1 MATKILTDAE
11 MLTLAQHVRA
21 NDLLL
26 AGRLREDAPPLAG
39 GWRYLLAD
47 AMGVA
52 RTKAN
57 HATVPTAEVNRLREI
72 DLAARKAASAKAKPA
87 KAKAARKPAKAK
99 AEQVVEIAPPASVE
113 TRVDAMEVMLARIVA
128 HIGA

>member
-1 MATKILTDAE
+1 MATKILTDAQ
-11 MLTLAQHVRA
+11 MLTLAQNVRA

-26 AGRLREDAPPLAG
+26 AGRDREDAPEGAG

-57 HATVPTAEVNRLREI
+57 HATVPTSEVNRLREI
-72 DLAARKAASAKAKPA
+72 DKAARKAASAKAPAKAKPA
-87 KAKAARKPAKAK
+87 KAKPAKA
-99 AEQVVEIAPPASVE
+99 ATTVEIAPASTPTDKE
-113 TRVDAMEVMLARIVA
+113 ELALTIARAILAVL
-128 HIGA
+128 

>member
-1 MATKILTDAE
+1 MATKILTDAQ
-11 MLTLAQHVRA
+11 MLTLAQNVRA
-21 NDLLL
+21 SDLLL
-26 AGRLREDAPPLAG
+26 AGRLREDAPAGAG

-47 AMGVA
+47 AMDVA

-57 HATVPTAEVNRLREI
+57 HTTVPTSEVNRLREI
-72 DLAARKAASAKAKPA
+72 DKAARKAASAKAPA
-87 KAKAARKPAKAK
+87 KAKPAKAK

>member
-1 MATKILTDAE
+1 MALPSRRRD
-11 MLTLAQHVRA
+11 
-21 NDLLL
+21 
-26 AGRLREDAPPLAG
+26 GRP
-39 GWRYLLAD
+39 
-47 AMGVA
+47 A

-57 HATVPTAEVNRLREI
+57 HATVPTSEVNRLREI
-72 DLAARKAASAKAKPA
+72 DLAARKAASAKAPT
-87 KAKAARKPAKAK
+87 KAK

>member
-1 MATKILTDAE
+1 MATKILTDAQ
-11 MLTLAQHVRA
+11 MLTLAQNVRA

-26 AGRLREDAPPLAG
+26 AGRDREDAPPLAG

-57 HATVPTAEVNRLREI
+57 HATVPTSEVNRLREI
-72 DLAARKAASAKAKPA
+72 DKAARKAASAKAPA